1 MKWLVILFC
10 SISTTSHSQP
20 IRFYHYVGSVRV
32 ENDFV
37 IVEDGYKLNL
47 IKFGLDTINMSFTRV
62 DLDEGYIWYC
72 ENFKCLEL
80 EIRREFDRITELA
93 FFDTRKQEYYK
104 YYRKSKLL

>member
-1 MKWLVILFC
+1 MSKLIFLLLLPIL
-10 SISTTSHSQP
+10 SHSQP

-80 EIRREFDRITELA
+80 EITREFDRITKLS

-104 YYRKSKLL
+104 FYRTSKLI